1 MQTVVVFMILG
12 ETELILWE
20 QLYLILRF
28 PLALEEKAT
37 AKKKSLI
44 SLIIQL
50 LDTEIKLTCWLAS
63 NCRTADP

>member
-1 MQTVVVFMILG
+1 MQTLVVFMTLG
-12 ETELILWE
+12 EKELILWE
-20 QLYLILRF
+20 QPYLIPRF

-50 LDTEIKLTCWLAS
+50 LPTEIKLTCWLAS
-63 NCRTADP
+63 NCRIADP